1 VDIVARSGWLD
12 DATPVVAGH
21 HEKFDGSGYPAG
33 VAGDTIPIGARVFAV
48 VDVFDALTS
57 RRPYKDAMPV
67 EKAIAI
73 LEDGRGRHFDPAIL
87 DAFTPIARDL
97 HRRFADELEEILR
110 ATVLTVTARYF
121 SPYI

>member
-1 VDIVARSGWLD
+1 MSGTGWTSSPGP
-12 DATPVVAGH
+12 AGSTKPVVAGH

-57 RRPYKDAMPV
+57 RRPYQDAMPV

-87 DAFTPIARDL
+87 DAFTPSP
-97 HRRFADELEEILR
+97 
-110 ATVLTVTARYF
+110 ATSTGV
-121 SPYI
+121 SPMSL